1 MSNQQRGIQTVE
13 SAGQI
18 LKLICSSPKPLSLSE
33 IADIMQLAPGSAY
46 KYLHSLLRTGLLKR
60 NENTLEYEA
69 GPLSLRMG
77 LAKMNHD
84 TLLTHARSALT
95 ELADLY
101 QLNVFASMWSKFNGP
116 TVVFYKQAGGFFH
129 IGFRLGI
136 QLSLQHTASGRI
148 FSAYMDSTDLEEY
161 CKNFDEKTSSIFE
174 NNDFQKMLMKIRDQG
189 YSHLAD
195 SPTPGISSFAVP
207 VFNARN
213 EFVMAIT
220 AFHNS
225 DMLTPEKEAKLIDDL
240 SKIAQVLKEHENG

>member
-18 LKLICSSPKPLSLSE
+18 LQLICSSPKPLSLSE
-33 IADIMQLAPGSAY
+33 IAEIMQLAPGSAY
-46 KYLHSLLRTGLLKR
+46 KYLSSLLRTGLLKR

-77 LAKMNHD
+77 LAKINHD
-84 TLLTHARSALT
+84 TLLNHARSALT

-101 QLNVFASMWSKFNGP
+101 QLNVFASMWSSFNGP

-148 FSAYMDSTDLEEY
+148 FAAYMESTELDDY
-161 CKNFDEKTSSIFE
+161 CEKFDEKTCIILKSD
-174 NNDFQKMLMKIRDQG
+174 DFKNMLNRIKEQG
-189 YSHLAD
+189 YSDLVG

-207 VFNARN
+207 VFNAKD
-213 EFVMAIT
+213 EFVMSIT
-220 AFHNS
+220 AFHNTE
-225 DMLTPEKEAKLIDDL
+225 MLTPEKEANLINDL
-240 SKIAQVLKEHENG
+240 NKIALGLQERENG